1 MFYFKNNKECSF
13 NQGRKSIPGLSKY
26 WRYSTLDSQN
36 NNNLY
41 NPYSQSNFQTIP
53 NINNNKNSNSPNDI
67 TIEVSYDNF
76 YVMGVDMMK
85 KKKYAEELK
94 AQIEQKKY
102 LKKLEE
108 EKRKLDDIN
117 DELRIEKERKEIEE
131 RENQSNNKYIPKI
144 NLRPLPKIEPVKVST
159 PKISIPPKM
168 VTKYKIYKKKS
179 SEDEINNYLRSREM
193 NLERFNND
201 LNEQLN
207 GIKND
212 FNSGIK
218 KLNDE
223 IHKINFETL
232 DKNKKIDELI
242 YNIKKPRSYKNNNF
256 EIEHIYSIIRKKKD
270 GKFTIQQFMN
280 NSEILK
286 NPLDIRLFNSSSYN
300 NNCEEKTSDVFNLPY
315 INLSHQ
321 IVQY

>member
-1 MFYFKNNKECSF
+1 MFYFKNNKESSF
-13 NQGRKSIPGLSKY
+13 NQGRKPIPGLSKY
-26 WRYSTLDSQN
+26 WRYSTLDAQN

-41 NPYSQSNFQTIP
+41 DPYSQSNFQTIP

-85 KKKYAEELK
+85 KKKYAEELR

-131 RENQSNNKYIPKI
+131 RENRNNNKYIPKI
-144 NLRPLPKIEPVKVST
+144 NLRPLPKIEPAKVST

-179 SEDEINNYLRSREM
+179 SEDEINNYLRKREM

-242 YNIKKPRSYKNNNF
+242 YNIKKPLSYKNNNF
-256 EIEHIYSIIRKKKD
+256 EIEHIYSIIRKNKD

-321 IVQY
+321 IV